1 MSANYDNASWFYES
15 LSKLVFRKAQLN
27 AQEHFL
33 NLISPG
39 ASILII
45 GGGTGQILESIT
57 KLYPSGLHITY
68 VEISANMMAL
78 SRKRNVAQNE
88 VAYITKDIGNLLLK
102 QEFDVIITAFL
113 FDNFSTQEL
122 SVMFPRVHQW
132 LKLEGLWLNT
142 DFQLTGPIWQ
152 KVMLKTM
159 YYFFRMLNAVKV
171 TQLPDTAGAFAIYH
185 YQLLAEKAFYGNFIS
200 AKAYKKSRTPVQL

>member
-1 MSANYDNASWFYES
+1 MSADYDNASWFYEC
-15 LSKLVFRKAQLN
+15 LSKLVFGSAQIN

-33 NLISPG
+33 NLILPN

-68 VEISANMMAL
+68 VEISANMMVL
-78 SRKRNVAQNE
+78 SRKRNTAQNK
-88 VAYITKDIGNLLLK
+88 VTYITRDISTLLLT

-122 SVMFPRVHQW
+122 SHIFPRIHQW
-132 LKLEGLWLNT
+132 LKPEGLWLNT

-159 YYFFRMLNAVKV
+159 YYFFKILNAVKV
-171 TQLPDTAGAFAIYH
+171 TQLPDTAGAFTKYQ
-185 YQLLAEKAFYGNFIS
+185 YQLLAEKTFYGNFIS
-200 AKAYKKSRTPVQL
+200 AKAYKKSRTSVQL

>member
-1 MSANYDNASWFYES
+1 MSADYDNASWFYEG
-15 LSKLVFRKAQLN
+15 LSKLVFGSAQVR

-78 SRKRNVAQNE
+78 SRKRNTAQNK
-88 VAYITKDIGNLLLK
+88 VTYITQDIGNSSL
-102 QEFDVIITAFL
+102 QSEFDVIITAFL

-122 SVMFPRVHQW
+122 FHIFPRIRQW
-132 LKLEGLWLNT
+132 LKPEGLWLNT

-171 TQLPDTAGAFAIYH
+171 TQLPDTAGVFTEYQ
-185 YQLLAEKAFYGNFIS
+185 YQLISEKTFYGNFIS
-200 AKAYKKSRTPVQL
+200 AKAYKKSRTSVQL